1 VVVWGTDTLSGEPV
15 EVRTDM
21 VVLAM
26 AAVPNPEQAELAR
39 VLGIPVD
46 DNGFFREAHY
56 KVGSVETGRDGI
68 VVAGTC
74 QGSRDIADTVA
85 HASAA
90 ASKVQ
95 VFLSRLRRE
104 AA

>member
-1 VVVWGTDTLSGEPV
+1 
-15 EVRTDM
+15 
-21 VVLAM
+21 
-26 AAVPNPEQAELAR
+26 
-39 VLGIPVD
+39 
-46 DNGFFREAHY
+46 
-56 KVGSVETGRDGI
+56 VETGRDGI

-95 VFLSRLRRE
+95 VFLSRLRRK